1 MKIRIVSPFPEGF
14 PCGSNTTAYRWARLL
29 VSLGHEVVVTDLEH
43 DCAADLL
50 VALGAVKCSGLLLR
64 SYRESPK
71 LPVCVALT
79 GSDLA
84 GLAKS
89 GVAQSATGLATK
101 VIVFQPAALDLLPKA
116 ARRNAEVILQ
126 AAQSTRSRPLPR
138 RDSFVVT
145 LAANLRVEKNP
156 LLAARAARLLRPE
169 SQVRIE
175 HFGAVLDEAL
185 ADEARAEMTAN
196 GRYHWMGA
204 ASPASLRKRLAA
216 SQALIVPSDVE
227 AGANIVSEAVVDGV
241 PILASRIPGNTGVLG
256 GRYSGYFTPGDAGEL
271 AQLLHELET
280 SPAFARRLRAT
291 IDEVAKTLRPSEEKR
306 CWRRVLNDI
315 VVKLEKPSARAKGS
329 SGL

>member
-14 PCGSNTTAYRWARLL
+14 PCGSNTTAYRWARLF
-29 VSLGHEVVVTDLEH
+29 VSLGHEVAVTDLEH

-50 VALGAVKCSGLLLR
+50 IALGAVKCAGLILR
-64 SYRESPK
+64 SYRESPT

-84 GLAKS
+84 DIGKS
-89 GVAQSATGLATK
+89 AAAQSATGLATK
-101 VIVFQPAALDLLPKA
+101 VIVFQPAALDLLSKA

-126 AAQSTRSRPLPR
+126 AAQPSRSRPLPR
-138 RDSFVVT
+138 RDCFVVT

-169 SQVRIE
+169 SKVRIE
-175 HFGAVLDEAL
+175 HFGAVLDEAM
-185 ADEARAEMTAN
+185 ADEARAEMTVN

-204 ASPASLRKRLAA
+204 AAPASLRKRLAA

-227 AGANIVSEAVVDGV
+227 AGANVVSEAIVDGI

-256 GRYSGYFTPGDAGEL
+256 DRYSGYFTPGDAAEL

-280 SPAFARRLRAT
+280 SPAFVRRLRAT
-291 IDEVAKTLRPSEEKR
+291 SDAVAKTLRPSGEKR
-306 CWRRVLNDI
+306 CWRRVLSDI
-315 VVKLEKPSARAKGS
+315 AATMEKPSARAKGS
-329 SGL
+329 SGS